1 MEHMAASQDITSA
14 KELTYYTSSLLD
26 NNISLLK
33 TKISNLAQKNAEET
47 PDDDESLIT
56 ISSFR
61 MRMTYIYL
69 SVYFVIGIFFS
80 LKLLTA
86 TKDEYTS
93 TQKLS
98 IGLGLGITL
107 GAALGA
113 ALGWVTGIL
122 RGR

>member
-26 NNISLLK
+26 KNISLLK

-93 TQKLS
+93 TQKLI

-107 GAALGA
+107 GAALGE